1 MSLLTGDRV
10 RELHRDDPE
19 WLGGYRL
26 VGRLGSGGMGV
37 VYLARDPDGAHVA
50 IKLVHADLSRDEQFL
65 AGSAAR
71 SSGPGRCRR
80 TAPPR

>member
-1 MSLLTGDRV
+1 MSVLTGDRV

-19 WLGGYRL
+19 RLGAYRL

-37 VYLARDPDGAHVA
+37 VYLARDPAGGHVA
-50 IKLVHADLSRDEQFL
+50 IKLVHADLSGD
-65 AGSAAR
+65 ASSAPGSAAR

-80 TAPPR
+80 TARPR